1 MKRIRAAAAA
11 ALMVFNTAACAAEG
25 RYLREPEPFD
35 GGAVA
40 YEPYDIKD
48 FEKLTDEAK
57 KLFGK
62 KDSESRLE
70 ELFGRIYDEFIKAQY
85 ANTTARL
92 MSDRYYSAESN
103 TSAEA
108 AKTAIDAAEELTG
121 LVKYAY
127 ENGYTEFICGIL
139 DMDEDEVRELI
150 DTMPSERFFAL
161 SRREAELNEKYN
173 EIYGD
178 SDACAELYIELV
190 KLRNEI
196 AAECGYDNY
205 ADYANDMVY
214 ARDYSADDIEE
225 FSEAVAEYISPL
237 WGGLVGISMKLTD
250 SYEGMSEDDLKDR
263 VGDIFYD
270 IDEELGRSYSFMTE
284 NDLYDIELRK
294 GKNSAA
300 GAYTVLLEGKWVP
313 YLFTS
318 DTGDSIWRVM
328 TFIHESG
335 HACSLMHTPEVDAPW
350 LTYLNIM
357 SIDTCEVHSQGLEL
371 LCEHWFGKLFGSGA
385 AYARFAETA
394 NIAGVIMDGCYFNEW
409 QTRMYNEKEP
419 TVEKA
424 NSIAA
429 ELLDKYYGIK
439 DYKIKDAQD
448 MWVQVPHNF
457 VAPMY

>member
-1 MKRIRAAAAA
+1 MKRIIAAAAA

-150 DTMPSERFFAL
+150 DTMPSER
-161 SRREAELNEKYN
+161 
-173 EIYGD
+173 
-178 SDACAELYIELV
+178 
-190 KLRNEI
+190 
-196 AAECGYDNY
+196 
-205 ADYANDMVY
+205 
-214 ARDYSADDIEE
+214 
-225 FSEAVAEYISPL
+225 
-237 WGGLVGISMKLTD
+237 
-250 SYEGMSEDDLKDR
+250 
-263 VGDIFYD
+263 
-270 IDEELGRSYSFMTE
+270 
-284 NDLYDIELRK
+284 
-294 GKNSAA
+294 
-300 GAYTVLLEGKWVP
+300 
-313 YLFTS
+313 
-318 DTGDSIWRVM
+318 
-328 TFIHESG
+328 
-335 HACSLMHTPEVDAPW
+335 
-350 LTYLNIM
+350 
-357 SIDTCEVHSQGLEL
+357 
-371 LCEHWFGKLFGSGA
+371 
-385 AYARFAETA
+385 
-394 NIAGVIMDGCYFNEW
+394 
-409 QTRMYNEKEP
+409 
-419 TVEKA
+419 
-424 NSIAA
+424 
-429 ELLDKYYGIK
+429 
-439 DYKIKDAQD
+439 
-448 MWVQVPHNF
+448 
-457 VAPMY
+457 